1 MIKYSAAIVSHS
13 FWFNEFQQYIEL
25 LNKGLTQGEIN
36 SQAIKDNIFKQST
49 VARIQDM
56 LKIITHRID
65 SLDQDYMSLFPR
77 LDIANQRLID
87 LITVMKSNQ
96 LFEEF
101 MYEVYRDELVL
112 GDTELHDYEIEAFF
126 SRKQA
131 ENQQIASWTD
141 ETITRLMGVFKTFV
155 REAGLMKNQGSFDQV
170 SRPLLDL
177 DLEDMLRN
185 KDEHQILAVLLGR

>member
-36 SQAIKDNIFKQST
+36 SRAIKDNIFKQST

-141 ETITRLMGVFKTFV
+141 ETITRLIGVFKTFV